1 MANNPKM
8 TTCVCPQAGHVG
20 MFVSIFFFFENFPL
34 VSKTLN
40 FVRFDAGLALIKC
53 QYFEIPDHLSS
64 NLYFL
69 YCLAFLHEEKC
80 QGSALWPILPPCI
93 ASFKNVSGLFSA
105 PDVGLYCTL
114 LCRLFLSGFP
124 RSELRTLWHS
134 RSYECAISQATW
146 HRAIALNSLNPLKLQ
161 GPYTQQSIL
170 ELQHW

>member
-1 MANNPKM
+1 MSVPTQDILVCLCPFFPKFPFS
-8 TTCVCPQAGHVG
+8 VRLFLR
-20 MFVSIFFFFENFPL
+20 FVFWN
-34 VSKTLN
+34 
-40 FVRFDAGLALIKC
+40 
-53 QYFEIPDHLSS
+53 QYFEIPDLSPNHLSS

-69 YCLAFLHEEKC
+69 YRLAFFCKEKC
-80 QGSALWPILPPCI
+80 QVSALWPILPPCI
-93 ASFKNVSGLFSA
+93 ASFKNVSVLFSA

-146 HRAIALNSLNPLKLQ
+146 HREIALNSLNPLKLR